1 MPKYFTDATKRIKR
15 IRNVCLEADT
25 LQATACLA
33 PGQKA
38 PPTKHL
44 TNNFALQGAACDE
57 ADDDFRPGLTWLV
70 DASHAGVRSWS
81 NINHWSE
88 TVFPFFNAIYALR
101 NAGVELPPLAQV
113 AMYQVPSE
121 DELMAPRGL
130 KTEWYHDTLAAA
142 VLYQNNATAVGGK
155 VLRGAAAP
163 MYAPDFAGKSVCFA
177 DVVTVVVDTIA
188 PRFYT
193 AAAARAHRSNV
204 FRYLGMPQAAWDAT
218 RTRWASLLFRTTD
231 RVILNEEELAD
242 GLRDELKPLGLQLR
256 TYVLGAALPFKE
268 QMELYGSTRLLI
280 SYHGAQLTNVA
291 FMMDDAAVIEIFN
304 CRHFADTYERT
315 ALESGLVYFAARPTK
330 AGCEV
335 PSPKR
340 HAVGNLN
347 RSVPI
352 DEITPILG
360 KVKRKLRL

>member
-1 MPKYFTDATKRIKR
+1 MRR
-15 IRNVCLEADT
+15 E
-25 LQATACLA
+25 
-33 PGQKA
+33 KA

-163 MYAPDFAGKSVCFA
+163 MYAPDFAGKSV
-177 DVVTVVVDTIA
+177 
-188 PRFYT
+188 
-193 AAAARAHRSNV
+193 
-204 FRYLGMPQAAWDAT
+204 
-218 RTRWASLLFRTTD
+218 
-231 RVILNEEELAD
+231 
-242 GLRDELKPLGLQLR
+242 
-256 TYVLGAALPFKE
+256 
-268 QMELYGSTRLLI
+268 
-280 SYHGAQLTNVA
+280 
-291 FMMDDAAVIEIFN
+291 
-304 CRHFADTYERT
+304 
-315 ALESGLVYFAARPTK
+315 
-330 AGCEV
+330 
-335 PSPKR
+335 
-340 HAVGNLN
+340 
-347 RSVPI
+347 
-352 DEITPILG
+352 
-360 KVKRKLRL
+360 

>member
-1 MPKYFTDATKRIKR
+1 MGTGQAYTPLRERLHTLLLVSTVGAGALVLFFLRLSA
-15 IRNVCLEADT
+15 EAGH
-25 LQATACLA
+25 QIHPSAASA
-33 PGQKA
+33 A
-38 PPTKHL
+38 SF
-44 TNNFALQGAACDE
+44 NFDLD
-57 ADDDFRPGLTWLV
+57 
-70 DASHAGVRSWS
+70 S
-81 NINHWSE
+81 
-88 TVFPFFNAIYALR
+88 
-101 NAGVELPPLAQV
+101 VE
-113 AMYQVPSE
+113 
-121 DELMAPRGL
+121 
-130 KTEWYHDTLAAA
+130 
-142 VLYQNNATAVGGK
+142 
-155 VLRGAAAP
+155 
-163 MYAPDFAGKSVCFA
+163 
-177 DVVTVVVDTIA
+177 
-188 PRFYT
+188 
-193 AAAARAHRSNV
+193 
-204 FRYLGMPQAAWDAT
+204 
-218 RTRWASLLFRTTD
+218 
-231 RVILNEEELAD
+231 
-242 GLRDELKPLGLQLR
+242 
-256 TYVLGAALPFKE
+256 LPFKE